1 MKRLPLI
8 AAALI
13 LALPL
18 AELAGRLIQRIERNR
33 FREIAEKA
41 LFRADPL
48 LGYSLKP
55 SFRIEYGGTTP
66 VETDRWGWR
75 DREYPREKGAGVF
88 RVVCIGDSRVFGL
101 GLTAEETYPKQLER
115 ILRERQPGRA
125 VEVINAGVPG
135 YTSREGAVLVR
146 EVLPAFSPDLVIASF
161 GHNDRW
167 KSADRRS
174 EIADFLGTPPSR
186 RLGLVSVAKGIDD
199 LLDSLPGY
207 FALKVRLR
215 GLARSARA
223 SLPPPEAAFRPN
235 VPPEAWRE
243 NLRAMASAARGRG
256 VKLLF
261 LDFSENPAVFDLPE
275 AGRRWIE
282 AGRLDWAEEDLRRA
296 ASLPVNFSPAPHYYL
311 GVLYRRTGRGREA
324 EAEFLAAELGSLVY
338 PRPLRMVREEFR
350 RRGVVS
356 RRLSEAALAALP
368 PIANPYGLIEEYQ
381 AIASEVAREE
391 GVGAIILGKDRLRE
405 ELFLDADHP
414 SPAGARFLAE
424 EAARSVEW

>member
-1 MKRLPLI
+1 MKRLSYI
-8 AAALI
+8 SIGI
-13 LALPL
+13 LL
-18 AELAGRLIQRIERNR
+18 AVLGVELAGGLINRIERKQYR
-33 FREIAEKA
+33 SIAEKS

-55 SFRIEYGGTTP
+55 SFRIDYGETTP

-101 GLTAEETYPKQLER
+101 GLPAEETYPKQLER
-115 ILRERQPGRA
+115 ILRERRPGRA

-186 RLGLVSVAKGIDD
+186 RPGLVSVAKGIDD

-215 GLARSARA
+215 GLARSARPSA
-223 SLPPPEAAFRPN
+223 PPPEAAYRPN

-243 NLRAMASAARGRG
+243 NLRAMASAAREKGMG
-256 VKLLF
+256 LLF

-275 AGRRWIE
+275 AGRRWLE
-282 AGRLDWAEEDLRRA
+282 AGRLDRAEEDLKRA
-296 ASLPVNFSPAPHYYL
+296 AAIPMNFSPAPHYYL
-311 GVLYRRTGRGREA
+311 GVFYRRTGRVREA
-324 EAEFLAAELGSLVY
+324 EAEFLTAELGALVY

-350 RRGVVS
+350 RRGVAS
-356 RRLSEAALAALP
+356 RRLPEAELAALP

-391 GVGAIILGKDRLRE
+391 GVSAVVLGKESLRE
-405 ELFLDADHP
+405 EFFLDADHP
-414 SPAGARFLAE
+414 SPTGARFIAE
-424 EAARSVEW
+424 QVSQSVVW